1 MSKAMEL
8 ELAISGETRAVPGR
22 RRRLAGKVRALA
34 VMVAALCGT
43 GPVLGEADGPDAWRV
58 VGVAPDDSL
67 NARMGPGTDYMV
79 IGTFDHDARGLIQ
92 ITCVP
97 LLSAG
102 IYHGLSEEERR
113 SLPPRWCLM
122 RSPDFS
128 VEGWVSQRYI
138 EEDPGAAG
146 AADGEGDPVLRM
158 ARDRV
163 EALYRDHM
171 RSLSDASVT
180 SPVHDD
186 RARQFFTGSLARE
199 LANRHPDADPLFD
212 AQDTGISD
220 LRVAL
225 DAEQPVFRGMI
236 TVNVD
241 FRNFG
246 RSQRAVV
253 RLRVENG
260 SARIIRI
267 EHDGWTLE

>member
-1 MSKAMEL
+1 
-8 ELAISGETRAVPGR
+8 
-22 RRRLAGKVRALA
+22 
-34 VMVAALCGT
+34 MVAALCGT

-97 LLSAG
+97 LLPAG
-102 IYHGLSEEERR
+102 IYHGLSEEERQ

-128 VEGWVSQRYI
+128 VEGWVSQRFI

-158 ARDRV
+158 ARDRA

-186 RARQFFTGSLARE
+186 RAAQFFTGSLARE
-199 LANRHPDADPLFD
+199 LGNRHPDADPLFD

-246 RSQRAVV
+246 RSQRAVA

-260 SARIIRI
+260 SPRIIRI